1 MRHVEK
7 QIVLHVVDKKWKEH
21 LLNLDHLRHGIG
33 LRAFAQRNPLH
44 EYKQEAFEM
53 FQTMLAA
60 VREEVTFLLS
70 HVELRAQE
78 PEQANIRHEQPRM
91 TESREDPAM
100 ADAGAEA
107 SQPEM
112 ALAGAGGGAQPAAP
126 AGGGAGGATRPEP
139 VRHASGAHADPND
152 PNTWG
157 KVGRNQ
163 PCPCGSGQKYKHCH
177 GRMQ

>member
-1 MRHVEK
+1 MEGASA
-7 QIVLHVVDKKWKEH
+7 D
-21 LLNLDHLRHGIG
+21 LDHLRHGIG

-78 PEQANIRHEQPRM
+78 PEQATIQHEQPRM
-91 TESREDPAM
+91 TESRGDPAM
-100 ADAGAEA
+100 AEAGPPRRA
-107 SQPEM
+107 SRRWRW
-112 ALAGAGGGAQPAAP
+112 PARWRRP
-126 AGGGAGGATRPEP
+126 AGGPRGRRRCRCSRRGPPQP
-139 VRHASGAHADPND
+139 VRHASGAQADPND
-152 PNTWG
+152 PSTWG

>member
-1 MRHVEK
+1 
-7 QIVLHVVDKKWKEH
+7 
-21 LLNLDHLRHGIG
+21 
-33 LRAFAQRNPLH
+33 
-44 EYKQEAFEM
+44 M

-100 ADAGAEA
+100 AGAGAEA

-112 ALAGAGGGAQPAAP
+112 ALAGAGGSAQPSQP
-126 AGGGAGGATRPEP
+126 ASGGGAQP
-139 VRHASGAHADPND
+139 VRHASGAQADPND